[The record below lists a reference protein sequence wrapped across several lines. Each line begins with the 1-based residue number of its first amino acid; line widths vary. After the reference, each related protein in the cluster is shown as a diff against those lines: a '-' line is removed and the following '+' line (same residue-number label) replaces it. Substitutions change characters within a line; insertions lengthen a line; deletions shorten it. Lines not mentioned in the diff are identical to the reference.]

1 MRKLI
6 ASGTVLAIL
15 ASPAFAA
22 KQYWI
27 VRQSSNSCTIV
38 DEKPKST
45 IAIVGDN
52 KGYGESS
59 GSRTLDQD
67 NKGLYSGVKAPAALP
82 PPSDAQARSGLL
94 EGLVAEEGISVRQA

>member
-27 VRQSSNSCTIV
+27 VHEPISSCTVV

-45 IAIVGDN
+45 VTIVGDD
-52 KGYGESS
+52 KGYG
-59 GSRTLDQD
+59 SRAEAERSIKTT
-67 NKGLYSGVKAPAALP
+67 KGCT
-82 PPSDAQARSGLL
+82 Q
-94 EGLVAEEGISVRQA
+94 E

>member
-22 KQYWI
+22 TQYWI
-27 VRQSSNSCTIV
+27 VQQSINSCTIV

-45 IAIVGDN
+45 VTIVGDN
-52 KGYGESS
+52 KGYG
-59 GSRTLDQD
+59 SRAEAERSIKTT
-67 NKGLYSGVKAPAALP
+67 KGCT
-82 PPSDAQARSGLL
+82 Q
-94 EGLVAEEGISVRQA
+94 E

>member
-1 MRKLI
+1 LSPERHLKDIGMRKLI

-52 KGYGESS
+52 KGYG
-59 GSRTLDQD
+59 SRAEAERSIKTT
-67 NKGLYSGVKAPAALP
+67 KGCT
-82 PPSDAQARSGLL
+82 Q
-94 EGLVAEEGISVRQA
+94 E

>member
-1 MRKLI
+1 MRKLV

-27 VRQSSNSCTIV
+27 VQQSTNSCTVV

-45 IAIVGDN
+45 VTTSATTRAMGVGLKPN
-52 KGYGESS
+52 
-59 GSRTLDQD
+59 
-67 NKGLYSGVKAPAALP
+67 
-82 PPSDAQARSGLL
+82 ARS
-94 EGLVAEEGISVRQA
+94 RQQRAVLRSESTQRPCRHRPTPKRDYLTCLRDSSRNRA

>member
-27 VRQSSNSCTIV
+27 VQQSTNSCTVV

-45 IAIVGDN
+45 VTIVGDN
-52 KGYGESS
+52 KVWES
-59 GSRTLDQD
+59 G
-67 NKGLYSGVKAPAALP
+67 
-82 PPSDAQARSGLL
+82 
-94 EGLVAEEGISVRQA
+94 

>member
-27 VRQSSNSCTIV
+27 VQQSTNSCTVV

-45 IAIVGDN
+45 VTIVGDN
-52 KGYGESS
+52 KGYG
-59 GSRTLDQD
+59 SRAEAERSIKTT
-67 NKGLYSGVKAPAALP
+67 KGCT
-82 PPSDAQARSGLL
+82 Q
-94 EGLVAEEGISVRQA
+94 E